1 MSFRVSVLSL
11 LISFAAFCQSYTI
24 SAFAGGPPHPAAQAR
39 NAAIGNP
46 AGVAVDSGGSI
57 YFFSRNCVFKVDST
71 GALTRIAGNYT
82 AGYSGD
88 GGPAASAQIHMPLVA
103 NAAIGDLRVYG
114 NLAVDRAGNV
124 YIPDPIANRVRKV
137 SPTGVIT
144 TFAGNGSSYNGVYAT
159 AGDGGPAA
167 NAELTSPHH
176 VAVDGNG
183 NLYILEARI
192 RKVTPDGLIH
202 TVTAPSYYWG
212 IAVDQT
218 GSLYG
223 ARYNLVQ
230 KIAPDGTTAT
240 LLSNA
245 QAGNATDV
253 ALDGAG
259 NLYIADVS
267 GNSIR
272 KLSPDGTLSTTAGN
286 GNWGFA
292 GDGIPASSSPIAPEG
307 LAIDAAGNLYVADY
321 DAGRIRKISAAGTI
335 STVAGNGGQWFEGD
349 GGPAT
354 NAVLSSPGQLAVDK
368 AGNVYIADRLNNRI
382 RQVAP
387 DGTITTI
394 AGNGGDSFS
403 GDGGQAVN
411 ASLAYPSGSTFDGA
425 GNLYTVDLGG
435 GFRKISPGGI
445 ITTVPGSPS
454 SSSPPTPPAARP
466 IVAESAIAVDSKGN
480 LYFIGNGIRSL
491 SPDGTLSVI
500 GGLTYYYGGLAVDAA
515 DTLYYSLIYT
525 ADSIGKR
532 FANGTYGNVT
542 LDTGCGSGGELG
554 FDPYGLAIDKSGNVF
569 VADLNGSTVRRITP
583 SGTMETIAGNLTNGY
598 SGDGGPATSAQLNQ
612 PASIAADAAGN
623 IYISDPIDNVVRVLR
638 PSAQPPVSIA
648 AVTNGASN
656 LAGPIA
662 PGEIVVIYGSG
673 LGPEP
678 LVACESRSHGLVSEL
693 NETQVYI
700 DGVPAPLLFTSANQ
714 IAAVVPYEIGPGLS
728 LRVAHVSVV
737 FENGTSMGY
746 PVAVT
751 ASAPGIFTAD
761 ESGRGQAAAVNQNG
775 TFNGSGFLPY
785 GEGSPAKPG
794 EYISLYATGE
804 GQTSPP
810 GVDGQL
816 AQTPLPQPLL
826 PVTVTIGG
834 QLVQPQYAG
843 AAPGD
848 AGLMQVNVQI
858 PAGTKSGNVPVT
870 IQVGQSSSQSGVTI
884 AVGGN

>member
-1 MSFRVSVLSL
+1 MCFRVSVLSL
-11 LISFAAFCQSYTI
+11 LISFAASCQSYTI
-24 SAFAGGPPHPAAQAR
+24 GAFAGGPPHPAAQAR

-46 AGVAVDSGGSI
+46 AGVAVDSAGSI

-88 GGPAASAQIHMPLVA
+88 GGPATSAQIHMPLVV
-103 NAAIGDLRVYG
+103 NAAVGSLQVYG
-114 NLAVDRAGNV
+114 NLAVDHAGNV
-124 YIPDPIANRVRKV
+124 YLPDPFANRVRMV

-144 TFAGNGSSYNGVYAT
+144 TVAGNGTTYNGVYAV
-159 AGDGGPAA
+159 AGDGGAAA
-167 NAELTSPHH
+167 NAELTSPQH
-176 VAVDGNG
+176 VAVDTEGD
-183 NLYILEARI
+183 LYIAEARI
-192 RKVTPDGLIH
+192 REVTTDGIIH
-202 TVTAPSYYWG
+202 TVAPSYYWG
-212 IAVDQT
+212 IAVDQA

-223 ARYNLVQ
+223 SKYNLVQ

-240 LLSNA
+240 LLSGA
-245 QAGNATDV
+245 QVGNATDV
-253 ALDGAG
+253 ALDGGG
-259 NLYIADVS
+259 NLYISDVS
-267 GNSIR
+267 GNYIH
-272 KLSPDGTLSTTAGN
+272 KLSPEGTFSTMVGN

-292 GDGIPASSSPIAPEG
+292 GDGIPAFGSPIAPEG
-307 LAIDAAGNLYVADY
+307 LATDAAGNLYVADY
-321 DAGRIRKISAAGTI
+321 DAGRIRQINTAGTI

-354 NAVLSSPGQLAVDK
+354 DAVLSSPGQLAVDK

-382 RQVAP
+382 RKVAP

-394 AGNGGDSFS
+394 AGNGSDNSS
-403 GDGGQAVN
+403 GDGGQGVN
-411 ASLAYPSGSTFDGA
+411 ASLAYPSGLTFDSA
-425 GNLYTVDLGG
+425 GNLYTVDLGA
-435 GFRKISPGGI
+435 GFRQISPGGM
-445 ITTVPGSPS
+445 ITAVPGSPS
-454 SSSPPTPPAARP
+454 SSSPPPPPAARP
-466 IVAESAIAVDSKGN
+466 IVAENAIAVDSKGN
-480 LYFIGNGIRSL
+480 LDFIGTGIQSL
-491 SPDGTLSVI
+491 SPEGTLSVV
-500 GGLTYYYGGLAVDAA
+500 GGITYYYGGLAVDAA

-542 LDTGCGSGGELG
+542 IDTGCGSGGALG

-569 VADLNGSTVRRITP
+569 VADLNGSTVRRIAP
-583 SGTMETIAGNLTNGY
+583 SGAMETVAGDFTSGY
-598 SGDGGPATSAQLNQ
+598 SGDGGPATAAQLNQ
-612 PASIAADAAGN
+612 PASIAVDAAGN

-656 LAGPIA
+656 LAEPIA
-662 PGEIVVIYGSG
+662 PGEIIVVYGSG

-678 LVACESRSHGLVSEL
+678 LVACESRPQGPVSKL
-693 NETQVYI
+693 SGTQVYI
-700 DGVPAPLLFTSANQ
+700 DGVPAPLLYTSANQ
-714 IAAVVPYEIGPGLS
+714 VAAVVPYEIGPGLS
-728 LRVAHVSVV
+728 SSVAHVSVV

-751 ASAPGIFTAD
+751 VSAPGIFTAD
-761 ESGRGQAAAVNQNG
+761 ASGRGQAAAVNQNG

-785 GEGSPAKPG
+785 GAGYPAKPG
-794 EYISLYATGE
+794 EYISLYATGD

-810 GVDGQL
+810 GIDGQI

-834 QLVQPQYAG
+834 QLVQPLYAG
-843 AAPGD
+843 AAPGY

-858 PAGTKSGNVPVT
+858 PAGTPSGNVPVT
-870 IQVGQSSSQSGVTI
+870 IQAGPSSSQSGVTI
-884 AVGGN
+884 AVGGS